1 MEKQY
6 QIPPRG
12 QQASTALTNDQFKA
26 VIDHLMET
34 GQVRLAV
41 IGILLSSPMRIGD
54 VLKTLRIDDVYDF
67 QGIPRKEIRLKEE
80 KTGNVRL
87 VPIWLSEESKVYK
100 ILNTYYQSEL
110 KTRKRS
116 DILFL
121 NQKMKT
127 PLSDVGVF
135 TLLQQ
140 FKGRFGIEKISS
152 HSFRKHCGAGLYGAG
167 YDIEIISEC
176 YGHQSSKTTRRYLG
190 IQPKFIREAQEA
202 LIGLRG

>member
-140 FKGRFGIEKISS
+140 FKGRF
-152 HSFRKHCGAGLYGAG
+152 
-167 YDIEIISEC
+167 
-176 YGHQSSKTTRRYLG
+176 
-190 IQPKFIREAQEA
+190 
-202 LIGLRG
+202 